1 MKRILIAVV
10 CFLMSAGAGA
20 AGAQAVDA
28 KVCDILAHP
37 AEFNGKTVRITGTVA
52 AGFDEFLIR
61 DTSCKQSVNAIWL
74 DYPTGTKAKAGP
86 IVMITLQL
94 AKNSPG
100 QAAPVSTIPLTLDTG
115 GDFKKLDSILSA
127 SVKTPGRCLGCVRS
141 TATAT
146 LTGRLDA
153 VDMVSL
159 EKTGS
164 MFTEV
169 KGFGNLAR
177 YPARLVIQSV
187 ANVSENEIDYSRV
200 ADLGDGDVGLGL
212 TAADLKRAAD
222 AYGAPGEDNGVVV
235 DFTAGNSLRPDDGAK
250 GSGNSPDGLLLIVT
264 MDPDRLKGSAMSEAM
279 AHTGTHIADLRESPM
294 SRDLFQLEGRAW
306 GVTVMSAIVNKEKT
320 LTLPGG
326 YVVWNSKWTDA
337 DQQKQLPGSLSGYLT
352 QWAGLSQ

>member
-1 MKRILIAVV
+1 M
-10 CFLMSAGAGA
+10 GAGA
-20 AGAQAVDA
+20 VGAQVIDA

-37 AEFNGKTVRITGTVA
+37 KDFNGKMVRVTGIVA
-52 AGFDEFLIR
+52 AGFDEFVIR
-61 DTSCKQSVNAIWL
+61 DTGCKQSVNDIWL

-86 IVMITLQL
+86 TALITLQL

-100 QAAPVSTIPLTLDTG
+100 LATPVSTMPVTLDTG
-115 GDFKKLDSILSA
+115 GDFKKFDSILSA

-153 VDMVSL
+153 VDAVSL

-164 MFTEV
+164 MFTVV

-187 ANVSENEIDYSRV
+187 ANISETEIDYSKA

-212 TAADLKRAAD
+212 MADDLKRSVA
-222 AYGAPGEDNGVVV
+222 AYGAPGDDNGVDVG
-235 DFTAGNSLRPDDGAK
+235 FAAGNSLRPDDGVK
-250 GSGNSPDGLLLIVT
+250 GSENSPDGLLLIVT
-264 MDPDRLKGSAMSEAM
+264 MDGDRLKGSAMGEAM
-279 AHTGTHIADLRESPM
+279 AHTGTHIADLRQSPM
-294 SRDLFQLEGRAW
+294 GRNLFQLEGRAW
-306 GVTVMSAIVNKEKT
+306 GVTVMSAISNKEKT

-337 DQQKQLPGSLSGYLT
+337 DQQKQLPGSLSGYLS
-352 QWAGLSQ
+352 QWAGLSR